1 MTKSLIT
8 STLLV
13 SSIALIAIGI
23 NTGNTILIVIGG
35 ICAGIY
41 NSIITKAMEE

>member
-13 SSIALIAIGI
+13 SSIAPIAIGV
-23 NTGNTILIVIGG
+23 NTDNNILIVIGG
-35 ICAGIY
+35 LCAGIY
-41 NSIITKAMEE
+41 NSIITKAMEN

>member
-13 SSIALIAIGI
+13 SSIALIAIGV
-23 NTGNTILIVIGG
+23 NTGNIILTIIGG
-35 ICAGIY
+35 ICAGLY
-41 NSIITKAMEE
+41 NSITKAMED